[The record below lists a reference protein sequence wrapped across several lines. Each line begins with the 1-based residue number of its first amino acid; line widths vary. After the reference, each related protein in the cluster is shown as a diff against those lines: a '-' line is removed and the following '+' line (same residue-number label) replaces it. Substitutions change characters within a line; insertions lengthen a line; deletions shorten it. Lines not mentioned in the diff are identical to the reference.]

1 MKALTAQRARRKESV
16 WEQTDVYAL
25 GTEDRM
31 DMRLGH
37 TRGACDS
44 ENPVLIIVN
53 VRVDVSLFV
62 SGIRECHAHPRQ
74 RRPHIPRAPL
84 PDLVLKK
91 CLGGF
96 NFSWFEV

>member
-1 MKALTAQRARRKESV
+1 MLESGINPLIFGCYHLACTVKALTAQRAKRKESV
-16 WEQTDVYAL
+16 WQQTNAYAL

-53 VRVDVSLFV
+53 VR
-62 SGIRECHAHPRQ
+62 
-74 RRPHIPRAPL
+74 
-84 PDLVLKK
+84 
-91 CLGGF
+91 
-96 NFSWFEV
+96 WM